1 MSALFLYT
9 GRPRAPSLPTQKDFV
24 VRGVLSRVW
33 QWHDLTAVHAR
44 LRASDTSK
52 PMVQTC
58 VLKEFEGQQILGS
71 MTVTSGKRSEL
82 PLLRLQRGV
91 LSWVNRSHSQQ

>member
-24 VRGVLSRVW
+24 VRGVLSRV
-33 QWHDLTAVHAR
+33 AVARSDSSHAL